1 MSKSSD
7 EKASSNRLNFGRL
20 MGIIGRFS
28 GNSRRIFVLAAVMLV
43 FEAATATLIPL
54 LVAYVINYLSIR
66 LAQIGGKPVILPPH
80 PLSLLGIPSFIDP
93 DLETVALVT
102 LGIIIMTMINS
113 LGDSLAEIYLAQA
126 GRKVG
131 YNMRVFI
138 YGHLQ
143 KLSLT
148 FHNQSRTGDILTRV
162 TSDVEAVENFIISDL
177 SDFLGSTLLIIF
189 ILIAMIANAW
199 QVALIAVLIIPIM
212 ALISNYFTNRI
223 KAASKRLRSSEGELA
238 SAAQEMLTSIRVV
251 QVYGQG
257 SYEQSLFSAQ
267 SQKAMNAALDA
278 AAFQARFS
286 WVVSVLGA
294 ALTAT
299 VIWMG
304 VWLIFRNPVSILGI
318 GLLTAYIRYIQDM
331 FKPTKKL
338 IAEWN
343 TLGKL
348 YASIERIGDLIE
360 LKPDVSD
367 KPGALIAPPFNGRL
381 EFRNVVFAYPKLAPS
396 KSKKGSDEKPLPTLN
411 GLSFTIEP
419 GQVVAVVGH
428 TGAGKSTIVQL
439 IPRLYDPNE
448 GQVLIDGRD
457 IREFTLESLRA
468 EMSMVLQESILFTG
482 SIVENIA
489 YGRPD
494 ATGAEIIAAAKDA
507 NADEFI
513 SKFPD
518 GYYTILGERG
528 SNLSGGQRQRIAIA
542 RAFIRNTPLLIL
554 DEPSTGLDAESTDL
568 VLQALRKLMKGKT
581 TIIISHE
588 LNLIRD
594 ADKIIVIK
602 AGEIE
607 QMGTHDELIHAGGL
621 YANLYAMQSGQRAM
635 VESVPQKTEVI
646 YPQPGKEP
654 KIEMPN
660 LSVKELIA
668 SIDNDLPRSPL
679 LQKKAPA
686 LAEAFNNEHM
696 KAAIGEALFDPANG
710 NYSIVECSAGK
721 ALYLS
726 DHIINMQ
733 YKLKILDRS
742 NNQTIDTLIN
752 ARLFRDLAECKA
764 YLDTILTPIAD
775 GRDDR
780 PEIKPFARPVGIV
793 ERLNMTLSAFPID
806 GMIPTLA
813 DATDPEKIAA
823 ILTETLPEALSGE
836 FQIENVHL
844 LPAHYGR
851 YKRCV
856 LRYSVDGLQTETQ
869 NPQNITV
876 YGKVDADGQGGL
888 TVSVISAL
896 REKLRDP
903 GMPYQFRIP
912 RSLGYFPNLQLLMME
927 ALPGKPFFK
936 DLLRTWKGNGHGNG
950 NGSHE
955 HENDVTL
962 EQAVRTC
969 ALIAATLHSSNIKL
983 GRRTTFEM
991 QVAKLSEEADTLYQ
1005 VFPEVGAQIKAWI
1018 NQTVEFAQ
1026 AYPAMPLCF
1035 SHGDFTYTQL
1045 IFEGK
1050 DGGLVDFD
1058 SICQAEPAQDLG
1070 HYLAYQRLNI
1080 IKDQDPNSPFA
1091 PDAIERLCALFLNT
1105 YMDVSKNWIPDQEA
1119 LRGRVTIYE
1128 LLSLIRLALHSWEK
1142 MKGSRLKQTLAL
1154 IEERI
1159 VWQKQNNLS
1168 VKNKMP

>member
-1 MSKSSD
+1 
-7 EKASSNRLNFGRL
+7 
-20 MGIIGRFS
+20 
-28 GNSRRIFVLAAVMLV
+28 MLI

-66 LAQIGGKPVILPPH
+66 LAQIGGKPVVLPAH
-80 PLSLLGIPSFIDP
+80 PLGFLGISSFIDP

-131 YNMRVFI
+131 YNMRVFL

-162 TSDVEAVENFIISDL
+162 TSDVEAVENFLISDL
-177 SDFLGSTLLIIF
+177 SDFLGSGLLIIF
-189 ILIAMIANAW
+189 ILTAMILNAW
-199 QVALIAVLIIPIM
+199 QVALVAVLIIPFM

-267 SQKAMNAALDA
+267 SQKAMNAALDSA
-278 AAFQARFS
+278 AYQARFS

-294 ALTAT
+294 VVTAT

-348 YASIERIGDLIE
+348 YASIERIGDLID
-360 LKPDVSD
+360 LKPDVRD
-367 KPGALIAPPFNGRL
+367 EPGAIAAPPFNGQL
-381 EFRNVVFAYPKLAPS
+381 EFQNVFFTYPRVAS
-396 KSKKGSDEKPLPTLN
+396 TKKGADEKPRPTLN
-411 GLSFTIEP
+411 GLSFRIEP

-448 GQVLIDGRD
+448 GQILIDGHD

-468 EMSMVLQESILFTG
+468 QMSMVLQESILFTG

-518 GYYTILGERG
+518 GYYTTLGERG

-542 RAFIRNTPLLIL
+542 RAFIRNTPILIL
-554 DEPSTGLDAESTDL
+554 DEPSTGLDAESTEL

-602 AGEIE
+602 TGEIE
-607 QMGTHDELIHAGGL
+607 QIGTHDELIHTGGL
-621 YANLYAMQSGQRAM
+621 YANLYAMQSGQRAI
-635 VESVPQKTEVI
+635 VESVPPKTKVEP
-646 YPQPGKEP
+646 PQPGKES
-654 KIEMPN
+654 KMVMPN

-668 SIDNDLPRSPL
+668 SLDNDLPRSPL
-679 LQKKAPA
+679 LQQKAPA
-686 LAEAFNNEHM
+686 LAEAFNNESM
-696 KAAIGEALFDPANG
+696 KAAIRAALFDPAIG
-710 NYSIVECSAGK
+710 DYSIVECIAGK
-721 ALYLS
+721 ALYLL
-726 DHIINMQ
+726 DHVINMQ
-733 YKLKILDRS
+733 YKLKILDGS

-752 ARLFRDLAECKA
+752 ARLFRDLAAAKT
-764 YLDTILTPIAD
+764 YLDTILTPIAA
-775 GRDDR
+775 GMDDR
-780 PEIKPFARPVGIV
+780 PEIKPFARPVAIV

-806 GMIPTLA
+806 GLIPTLV
-813 DATDPEKIAA
+813 DATDPDKIAG
-823 ILTETLPEALSGE
+823 ILAETLPDALSGE
-836 FQIENVHL
+836 FLIKDVHL

-856 LRYSVDGLQTETQ
+856 LRYSIDGVQTETQ
-869 NPQNITV
+869 TPQNVTV
-876 YGKVDADGQGGL
+876 YGKVDSDGLGGL

-896 REKLRDP
+896 REKLRDH

-912 RSLGYFPNLQLLMME
+912 RSLGYFPNFQLLLME
-927 ALPGKPFFK
+927 ALPGNPFFK
-936 DLLRTWKGNGHGNG
+936 GLLKTWNGNGHGNG

-955 HENDVTL
+955 NEMTL
-962 EQAVRTC
+962 EQAVRSC

-983 GRRTTFEM
+983 GRRTTFET
-991 QVAKLSEEADTLYQ
+991 QVAKLTEEAGTLYQ
-1005 VFPEVGAQIKAWI
+1005 VFPEVGAQIIAWI
-1018 NQTVEFAQ
+1018 NQTVAYAQ
-1026 AYPAMPLCF
+1026 VYPAMPLCF

-1045 IFEGK
+1045 IFDGK

-1080 IKDQDPNSPFA
+1080 IKDQDTNFPFD
-1091 PDAIERLCALFLNT
+1091 PDAIERLCALFLDT
-1105 YMDVSKNWIPDQEA
+1105 YIDVSKNWIADQEV
-1119 LRGRVTIYE
+1119 LRGRVAIYE

-1142 MKGSRLKQTLAL
+1142 MKGSRLKQTLSL
-1154 IEERI
+1154 IEERMACQT
-1159 VWQKQNNLS
+1159 QKNLS
-1168 VKNKMP
+1168 IKSKTT